1 MYESFYGFR
10 ARPFDLT
17 TDPAFLVLT
26 GPHQEALDSLQHAIA
41 TSKPVTLLLGEAG
54 TGKSTIIR
62 AAIERQRDRAHCVCL
77 QNPALT
83 RGELVQMIAAKFA
96 LSSRAQRSKTDLLLE
111 LEALLARRMEAQERT
126 VLVVDEAQN
135 LSAELLEELRL
146 LTNIEVGEQKPLS
159 LVLAGQPELARRLNE
174 PGWQHLK
181 QRIALRCEL
190 RPLTL
195 HESALYVAG
204 RISAAGG
211 NPARLF
217 TRDAVAL
224 LHQYARGIAR
234 IINVIGDNALL
245 GAYAAAL
252 PTVTSHIVV
261 EVCKDLDW
269 IVAEAPGRGAALK
282 PIPRS
287 SSVLSVDEK
296 RLIDSAPLA
305 GLPLQTRHNVQG
317 TTPGG
322 TTSGGTETE
331 RERVTKERLAAAPAR
346 LFGVLGAQK

>member
-17 TDPAFLVLT
+17 TDLAFLVLT
-26 GPHQEALDSLQHAIA
+26 GPHREALDSLHHAIA
-41 TSKPVTLLLGEAG
+41 TAKPVTLLLGEAG
-54 TGKSTIIR
+54 TGKTTIIR

-83 RGELVQMIAAKFA
+83 RVELVQMIAAKFE

-111 LEALLARRMEAQERT
+111 LEALLARRIETQERT

-146 LTNIEVGEQKPLS
+146 LTNIEIGQQKPLA
-159 LVLAGQPELARRLNE
+159 LVLAGQPELAKRLNE
-174 PGWQHLK
+174 PAWQHLK

-204 RISAAGG
+204 RIAAAGG
-211 NPARLF
+211 NPAKLF
-217 TRDAVAL
+217 TRDAVTL
-224 LHQYARGIAR
+224 LYRYSGGIAR
-234 IINVIGDNALL
+234 IINVIADNALL
-245 GAYAAAL
+245 GAYAAGL

-269 IVAEAPGRGAALK
+269 IVAEVPEGATT
-282 PIPRS
+282 PESIPRS
-287 SSVLSVDEK
+287 SGALSAAEKHVLDSV
-296 RLIDSAPLA
+296 PLPA
-305 GLPLQTRHNVQG
+305 LPLQARHSGQVK
-317 TTPGG
+317 TP
-322 TTSGGTETE
+322 GGTETE
-331 RERVTKERLAAAPAR
+331 RERVTKEPLATAPAR
-346 LFGVLGAQK
+346 LFGALGAQK